1 MNNFERWSVK
11 KTAGDNTVKN
21 TSVTDRQTTYKH
33 KYFKQILDISVFPSS
48 LIFIS
53 GGYS

>member
-1 MNNFERWSVK
+1 MDERFERWSVR
-11 KTAGDNTVKN
+11 KTVGDNTVKN
-21 TSVTDRQTTYKH
+21 TSVNDRQTTYKH
-33 KYFKQILDISVFPSS
+33 KYFKQILDISVF